1 MEAILGEIFS
11 IPPPILGNKKSNIV
25 IKIGVIFDLV
35 LAVFQNDDFSKF
47 GQNINDFFLPIDAAD
62 DAETRDRSGET
73 IFVVSLFIFN
83 SSLTSFLAGGGGII
97 KADISSKASVDI
109 ISFH

>member
-47 GQNINDFFLPIDAAD
+47 GQNINDFFYLLTPLMMLKL
-62 DAETRDRSGET
+62 ETGLEKQ
-73 IFVVSLFIFN
+73 
-83 SSLTSFLAGGGGII
+83 FL
-97 KADISSKASVDI
+97 
-109 ISFH
+109 